1 MVYPRRGGFV
11 ITAKQDLYIPSREA
25 EADGSGTEE
34 KRRGE
39 TRTKE
44 EKGWARRRQVVRQ
57 VDGARTNETGE
68 KGPRERA
75 AKVSLILISISWCD
89 VYLTTTA
96 WSRERASVVFLSLH
110 PRGAHRLEF
119 LARCFI
125 QGHRGPLPGQE
136 RAAALPS
143 AV

>member
-1 MVYPRRGGFV
+1 ME
-11 ITAKQDLYIPSREA
+11 TAR
-25 EADGSGTEE
+25 
-34 KRRGE
+34 KRRDAVRRVRERKRAGPE
-39 TRTKE
+39 RGRSRSKNE
-44 EKGWARRRQVVRQ
+44 RNGRKG
-57 VDGARTNETGE
+57 N
-68 KGPRERA
+68 RA